1 MYAVKGNK
9 LIKIK
14 KPQIVVDVSI
24 QSKFTEQDLDTSKH
38 LVVED
43 SYPQFYGED
52 LPESFKYVGRFIVDV
67 DDIDWE
73 NKYENAQIARAG
85 GGNPK
90 HKEIK
95 QDIREYGFKL
105 KHPPIALRRLRN
117 GKLVPLNGRTRKMIL
132 TELGVKNLIVDIYE
146 KEEDYSWNQFEDD
159 SSQFG
164 LMANAEHDPAGNLT
178 LEDVYHECILAIQK
192 GWITKDIT
200 DINGRVNRMCGKG
213 KFTKAK
219 RDEITFR
226 VYNHYRDSEEMSVL
240 SWKSATSIRTWLDT
254 KKYIGNDKVIY
265 YPVSHSTPSK
275 GITGAAKMAFDNPGK
290 EIRVVVHT
298 SILTA
303 FDIERCYV
311 NRVKDFVIEW
321 ENILQKISSGYF
333 NGKVRTNSPIKLYG
347 ALPAVSTLHGLD
359 KIVDFKSIAKQEQ
372 RLQKEAEEQ
381 YLYSEEFEEESEE
394 EFA

>member
-1 MYAVKGNK
+1 MYNVINNK
-9 LIKIK
+9 LVKIK
-14 KPQIVVDVSI
+14 KPQIVVDVST
-24 QSKFTEQDLDTSKH
+24 QFKFTQENLETSNH

-52 LPESFKYVGRFIVDV
+52 LPESFKYVGRYIVDIG
-67 DDIDWE
+67 DIEWE
-73 NKYENAQIARAG
+73 NKYENTQNARAG

-90 HKEIK
+90 YKEIK

-105 KHPPIALRRLRN
+105 KHPPIALRRLKN

-132 TELGVKNLIVDIYE
+132 NEIGVKNLIADIYE
-146 KEEDYSWNQFEDD
+146 KEEGYSWNEFDND

-164 LMANAEHDPAGNLT
+164 LITNAEHDPAGNLT
-178 LEDVYHECILAIQK
+178 LEDVYHECILAIKK

-200 DINGRVNRMCGKG
+200 EIGVRVNRMCGKG
-213 KFTKAK
+213 QFTKAK

-226 VYNHYRDSEEMSVL
+226 VYNHYRDSEEMEVL
-240 SWKSATSIRTWLDT
+240 SWKSASSIAIWLET
-254 KKYIGNDKVIY
+254 NKYIDNNKVIY

-275 GITGAAKMAFDNPGK
+275 GITGAARIAFDNPDK
-290 EIRVVVHT
+290 EIRVVIHT
-298 SILTA
+298 SVLTA
-303 FDIERCYV
+303 FDLERCYV
-311 NRVKDFVIEW
+311 NRVKKFVIEW

-333 NGKVRTNSPIKLYG
+333 NGKVRSNSPIKLYG
-347 ALPAVSTLHGLD
+347 ALPAVSSLHDLA
-359 KIVDFKSIAKQEQ
+359 KIVNFKSIAKQEQ

-381 YLYSEEFEEESEE
+381 YLYDEESDEESDE